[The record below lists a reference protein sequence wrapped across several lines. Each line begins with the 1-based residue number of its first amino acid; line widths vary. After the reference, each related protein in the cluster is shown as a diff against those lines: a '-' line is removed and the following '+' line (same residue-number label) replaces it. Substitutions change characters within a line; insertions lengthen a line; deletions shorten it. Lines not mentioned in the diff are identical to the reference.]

1 MAWNT
6 IEAVLF
12 ELGKWVFVAYF
23 LMFLLSVMLERKVS
37 SLVITLMVLAL
48 ANGAMTAST
57 PMLYN
62 IASQT
67 GLFYKFIWYMAFVC
81 VDGIAIY
88 LLYKFHRL
96 LKQNV
101 GSVAQLV
108 GSCFFLLASIQSLRF
123 FDRYVTD
130 TELLQPF
137 YQYGIPIINVALV
150 PIILMMW
157 ALQQRNENNST
168 QVVTE

>member
-1 MAWNT
+1 MTWNT
-6 IEAVLF
+6 IETVLF
-12 ELGKWVFVAYF
+12 DLGKWVFVAYF
-23 LMFLLSVMLERKVS
+23 LLFLLSVMLERKVS

-67 GLFYKFIWYMAFVC
+67 DLFYKFIWYAAFVF

-108 GSCFFLLASIQSLRF
+108 GSCFLLLASIQTLRF

-130 TELLQPF
+130 TELLQPL
-137 YQYGIPIINVALV
+137 YQYGIPFINVVLV
-150 PIILMMW
+150 PTIIFMW
-157 ALQQRNENNST
+157 ALQQRAENNSV